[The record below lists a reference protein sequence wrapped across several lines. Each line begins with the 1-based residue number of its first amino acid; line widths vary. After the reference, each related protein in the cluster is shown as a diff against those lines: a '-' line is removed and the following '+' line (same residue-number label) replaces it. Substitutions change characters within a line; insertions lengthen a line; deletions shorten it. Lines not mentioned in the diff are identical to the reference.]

1 MTNTLP
7 DTNQIVNEF
16 NRQQLKKDWLDII
29 TDRNRHDRN
38 KNSNEN
44 TNKIKELLDTY
55 WKYII

>member
-1 MTNTLP
+1 MTNTLT
-7 DTNQIVNEF
+7 DTSEIVNEF

-38 KNSNEN
+38 KNPDEN

>member
-7 DTNQIVNEF
+7 DTSEIVNEF

-38 KNSNEN
+38 KNPDGKH
-44 TNKIKELLDTY
+44 NKIKKLLDTY

>member
-7 DTNQIVNEF
+7 DT
-16 NRQQLKKDWLDII
+16 RLDII

-38 KNSNEN
+38 KNPDEN